1 MDNDTELR
9 LGLPGSVEAKK
20 PRETPHKRNSPDCM
34 SVEDDHLDR
43 PSPKAQIVG
52 WPPVRSYMKNN
63 FYSMKNKADMAGRY
77 VKVSMD
83 GAPYLR
89 KVDLKN
95 YKGYK
100 ELREALENLFGCFSL
115 GEILRMDGKYTMEY
129 TIAYEDKDGD
139 LMLLGD
145 VPWEI
150 FLSACKKLRIMT
162 DTLGNKDREDSK

>member
-1 MDNDTELR
+1 MARVEMENDTELR
-9 LGLPGSVEAKK
+9 LGLPGSDDVKK
-20 PRETPHKRNSPDCM
+20 RSSPDSR
-34 SVEDDHLDR
+34 SVEDDNHDK
-43 PSPKAQIVG
+43 PSSKVQLVG

-63 FYSMKNKADMAGRY
+63 FYLMKNRDDMAGRY

-115 GEILRMDGKYTMEY
+115 GEQLRMDGKYTLDY
-129 TIAYEDKDGD
+129 TIAYEDKDLD

-145 VPWEI
+145 VPWEN
-150 FLSACKKLRIMT
+150 FLSSCKKLRIMT
-162 DTLGNKDREDSK
+162 NASGNKDTMNSN

>member
-1 MDNDTELR
+1 
-9 LGLPGSVEAKK
+9 
-20 PRETPHKRNSPDCM
+20 
-34 SVEDDHLDR
+34 
-43 PSPKAQIVG
+43 
-52 WPPVRSYMKNN
+52 MKNRD
-63 FYSMKNKADMAGRY
+63 DMAGRY

-115 GEILRMDGKYTMEY
+115 GIYMYIMLDFFIYVISYLFHLFDELIIFILMKYLGEQLRMDGKYTLDY
-129 TIAYEDKDGD
+129 TIAYEDKDLD

-145 VPWEI
+145 VPWEYVLNLHIYI
-150 FLSACKKLRIMT
+150 FQLCVYIYISFAINDLIFQQIIDSVLSKIYF
-162 DTLGNKDREDSK
+162 